1 VNEGRHTVL
10 SELAKSEDISEFAEE
25 RRTQDKA
32 LHRGEKLT
40 DEERTKWFQR
50 TNKALT
56 DAAAQAAAPN
66 AQKPAPIPPS
76 YQSGAQQD
84 TAQWLSNQGASAERV
99 NQYLRG
105 NEEKRQNIISWH
117 ESMDPTGSVADWII
131 ANNSS
136 MAGPIMERCADNP
149 EALRLLAEM
158 PSHER
163 SRWLSKLEGH
173 LEAEQRIGAQMAQQQ
188 QQWQQEQSRH
198 ISRAPPP
205 IPRMPGGGANPPSN
219 IHSLAQ
225 KDSIADYVRARKAM
239 KDL

>member
-56 DAAAQAAAPN
+56 DAAAQAAALN
-66 AQKPAPIPPS
+66 AQQPA
-76 YQSGAQQD
+76 
-84 TAQWLSNQGASAERV
+84 AERV

-117 ESMDPTGSVADWII
+117 ENMDPTGSVADWII